1 MNSAITN
8 MTINTNSTY
17 PLLSITNEADSEQ
30 CWQPALELSHHHH
43 HHHHH
48 HQTQLTFCSASPIRQ
63 TVRNV
68 GTQRLNSAII
78 NIIVMMITQPLST
91 QHPMFKLCN
100 HHHHNYHNH
109 HHHHHTQL
117 TLCSASPMR
126 QTARRVG
133 TQRKNSAIQLARVDL
148 GQMTRGRRGNEHPAL
163 CPRNKQSWLQTQCM
177 SINVGVIAQ
186 LAPPATNYSP
196 DTIHMQFSPFFLQ

>member
-148 GQMTRGRRGNEHPAL
+148 GQMTRWGDGMLRQCFMQPSSEIVCRVF
-163 CPRNKQSWLQTQCM
+163 PRPWTHKVKSMRL
-177 SINVGVIAQ
+177 
-186 LAPPATNYSP
+186 
-196 DTIHMQFSPFFLQ
+196 